1 MKLSIQYYLLL
12 AFLPFAA
19 YAQDTHEITGTIID
33 KETEDPVPFAQ
44 VAFFEPGNETPVVG
58 TVTKDNG
65 QFQLEVEEGEYRME
79 VVFVGYDEK
88 EIKTVKVNKNKSVGN
103 IALIPSSLKLDEIV
117 VEGNEVKRPVTTT
130 LEGVNVRP
138 DQTLSNTGGSVL
150 DVLRNTPSVSVGQDG
165 SITLRG
171 SGNTNILLDGRNSS
185 ITGDLEQIPASMIE
199 NIQIV
204 NNPNAKYDAQGAG
217 GVINIK
223 LKRGS
228 QKGTTGKAELTVGT
242 RMRTNASVNL
252 SRKSEN
258 FNIYGGYSYRSWPG
272 VGNSNTSRDIFS
284 SNERLIQQVDRE
296 RNDKEHTFN
305 YGADYFFGK
314 NKISYEGAFNMEDE
328 EDYDNTQTEIRS
340 IDTDDLILQYKRI
353 NNEIEDNYSF
363 DNAFIYER
371 TFDNPDRELRAVVS
385 HSYRDQQEQQIID
398 IYNNITDENDDVSRY
413 ERSTSDD
420 FNSNIV
426 MQVDYVHPFDNAK
439 LETGYKSIFRT
450 MENDYLYEAQ
460 DPDVGEWVNRADVS
474 NRFRYED
481 KIFAAYAIFSSSIG
495 DKLDYALGTRAEQ
508 TMVDTKLYNNN
519 ETNEQ
524 NYLNFFP
531 SVQAQYF
538 LDKSNSLKFTYSR
551 RIDRPSSRRLNPFP
565 DISDSL
571 NIRIGNPNLQ
581 PEFINS
587 FEFGHMLSKDK
598 FEITTNAFF
607 RHVNGQID
615 WIVRVEDGI
624 SYRGPLNLNNAMT
637 YGLELINT
645 TQLTNWWNMNF
656 SYSIF
661 QTQVDGTNLNADYTN
676 KGLSW
681 YAKLNTDFS
690 LPLDV
695 DMQITA
701 NYRAPEVEAQGK
713 DLARY
718 YMDLSF
724 QKSFMDD
731 KANAT
736 LSIRDLFN
744 TRSFRGENFGEDFF
758 QEFEYK
764 RESRIALLSLSY
776 SL

>member
-1 MKLSIQYYLLL
+1 MKPYIQFCLLL
-12 AFLPFAA
+12 SFLPFFVL
-19 YAQDTHEITGTIID
+19 AQETHQITGKIID
-33 KETEDPVPFAQ
+33 QESSEPVAFAQ
-44 VAFFEPGNETPVVG
+44 VALFEPGNETPVAG

-65 QFQLEVEEGEYRME
+65 SFKMDVTEGEYKME
-79 VVFVGYDEK
+79 VVFVGYNEK
-88 EIKTVKVNKNKSVGN
+88 EIEKFKVTKNKSIGN
-103 IALIPSSLKLDEIV
+103 IALTPSSLELDEIV
-117 VEGNEVKRPVTTT
+117 VEGNEVRRPVTTT

-185 ITGDLEQIPASMIE
+185 LTGDLEQIPASMVE

-204 NNPNAKYDAQGAG
+204 NNPNAKYDAEGAG

-228 QKGTTGKAELTVGT
+228 QTGTTGKVELTMGT
-242 RMRTNASVNL
+242 RMRTNASVRL
-252 SRKSEN
+252 SRKEKKFS
-258 FNIYGGYSYRSWPG
+258 IYGGYSYRSWPR
-272 VGNSNTSRDIFS
+272 VGNSNSTRNIFS
-284 SNERLIQQVDRE
+284 SDEKLIQTVDRDSD
-296 RNDKEHTFN
+296 DKEHTFN
-305 YGADYFFGK
+305 FGGDYFFGK

-328 EDYDNTQTEIRS
+328 EDFDNTQTEVRS
-340 IDTDDLILQYKRI
+340 INTNDLILQYKRI

-363 DNAFIYER
+363 DNALIYER
-371 TFDNPDRELRAVVS
+371 SFDNADRELRAVVS
-385 HSYRDQQEQQIID
+385 HSYRDQLETQLID
-398 IYNNITDENDDVSRY
+398 IYNNITDEEDDVSRF
-413 ERSTSDD
+413 ERGINDE
-420 FNSNIV
+420 FNSNII
-426 MQVDYVHPFDNAK
+426 MQVDYVHPFAESK

-450 MENDYLYEAQ
+450 LDNDYLYEAQ
-460 DPDVGEWVNRADVS
+460 DPAVGEWITRTDVS

-481 KIFAAYAIFSSSIG
+481 KIFAAYAIYSGSIN
-495 DKLDYALGTRAEQ
+495 DNFEYALGTRAEQ
-508 TMVDTKLYNNN
+508 TLVDTKLYNNN

-524 NYLNFFP
+524 NYLSFFP
-531 SVQAQYF
+531 SVQAQYH
-538 LDKSNSLKFTYSR
+538 LNKSNSLKFTYSR

-587 FEFGHMLSKDK
+587 FELGHMLSTDK
-598 FEITTNAFF
+598 FDITTNAFF

-637 YGLELINT
+637 YGFEIINT
-645 TQLTNWWNMNF
+645 TQLTNWWSFNA
-656 SYSIF
+656 SYSLF
-661 QTQVDGTNLNADYTN
+661 ETQVDGTNLNADYTN

-724 QKSFMDD
+724 QKSFLED
-731 KANAT
+731 KGSAT
-736 LSIRDLFN
+736 LSIRDVFN
-744 TRSFRGENFGEDFF
+744 TRSFRGQNFGEDFY